1 MNSGDEDTDSKEDPN
16 SNKDYFCRGERLYN
30 TVRMLQVAMHSI
42 PETYQSN
49 TLAQCRRKCEE
60 DMHEWTDP
68 LHQPLIASPR
78 LLKCFGLS
86 LKYGQD
92 GVDRVASLHLSRK
105 RMVEKLF
112 PGLLLVLAQGL
123 A

>member
-1 MNSGDEDTDSKEDPN
+1 
-16 SNKDYFCRGERLYN
+16 
-30 TVRMLQVAMHSI
+30 MHSI

-49 TLAQCRRKCEE
+49 TIAQCRRKCEE

-105 RMVEKLF
+105 RMVVFFLYSLKAWLKAASRIDLKSDGVTVW
-112 PGLLLVLAQGL
+112 PGVDEDMMLVTVGSLVVIAKR
-123 A
+123 